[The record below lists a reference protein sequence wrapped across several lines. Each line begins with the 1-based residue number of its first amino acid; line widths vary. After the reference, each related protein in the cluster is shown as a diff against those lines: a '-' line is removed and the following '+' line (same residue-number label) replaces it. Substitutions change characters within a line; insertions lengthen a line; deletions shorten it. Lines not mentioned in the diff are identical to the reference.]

1 MMLKMQ
7 SAFHVSVL
15 VLAVLVLA
23 AAASACGSGATS
35 GTATTSPARTSST
48 TPPPTTVPP
57 TTVPPTTV
65 PPTTTTT
72 TDPGLL
78 PQTSDEP
85 PVATGLQA
93 ALTPLWTAITRG
105 DPAPGL
111 AAFFPRSAYLQM
123 KTGVLAN
130 PSSDY
135 TGRLIA
141 FYELDVPAY
150 HQALGADA
158 ASALLESVAAD
169 PALAQWIAPG
179 TCENKMGYWHLP
191 GVRLVYRSASGVHS
205 FAVASLISWRGTWY
219 VVHLGPN
226 PRPSNVG
233 TVAQPADGPGTPGPG
248 GGC

>member
-48 TPPPTTVPP
+48 TPPP

-130 PSSDY
+130 PSSD
-135 TGRLIA
+135 
-141 FYELDVPAY
+141 
-150 HQALGADA
+150 
-158 ASALLESVAAD
+158 
-169 PALAQWIAPG
+169 
-179 TCENKMGYWHLP
+179 
-191 GVRLVYRSASGVHS
+191 
-205 FAVASLISWRGTWY
+205 
-219 VVHLGPN
+219 
-226 PRPSNVG
+226 
-233 TVAQPADGPGTPGPG
+233 
-248 GGC
+248 